1 MKILEVIILLLVVF
15 ILGIYEF
22 SNLKLALITTMK
34 LGNRYAGLLSI
45 LTSLILA
52 YATWKYVKMGEKTLN
67 FMKES
72 FEKEYEEDIKFMFI
86 ERKRDEV
93 KEEFIEN
100 EDLLV
105 GEFDNDK
112 QFMSVAPDETY
123 LYINLFNSGRR
134 LISHIQL
141 NYEVNII
148 NPRTESVYNT
158 YQFKV
163 VIPATIQPNDY
174 ISYPL
179 VYIREFPEVEIIIKS
194 LRSFNGLGKE
204 QLFNSPK
211 KSLKYKNKNLI
222 SP

>member
-1 MKILEVIILLLVVF
+1 MK
-15 ILGIYEF
+15 
-22 SNLKLALITTMK
+22 S
-34 LGNRYAGLLSI
+34 GNRYAGVLSI

-52 YATWKYVKMGEKTLN
+52 YATWQYVKMGEKTLE

-86 ERKRDEV
+86 TKKEDKI
-93 KEEFIEN
+93 KEEFITN
-100 EDLLV
+100 DNLLV
-105 GEFDNDK
+105 GKFDEDERSLAVDK
-112 QFMSVAPDETY
+112 DKTY

-141 NYEVNII
+141 KYQVNII
-148 NPRTESVYNT
+148 DPYDNT
-158 YQFKV
+158 IYEEKNIKS

-174 ISYPL
+174 ISLPL
-179 VYIREFPEVEIIIKS
+179 VYIAELPEVEIIIKS

-211 KSLKYKNKNLI
+211 KVLKYKNENLI